1 MHKSVSSWRHLD
13 ADDDGDDHDDHDTG
27 NDDDD
32 GGGADLFDK
41 NDDAENDEN

>member
-13 ADDDGDDHDDHDTG
+13 ADDDHDDHDTG